1 MTTFMDWPVDTA
13 RQALQMAENVAD
25 DAAQRM
31 AIELIA
37 MTEELAAADER
48 AWLNCYNPA
57 HFDPLYDDVNG
68 AVPCLARFVA
78 SQGAIPGEAAYRWAA
93 AQGFHS
99 EAADAW
105 AAQPAAVRLP
115 FEVFVCT
122 FLAVHA
128 RLLEHLRGRDLAR
141 AAEQQAE
148 LVRVPVEATIFET
161 GAEASDRYDM
171 GPVGTY
177 TPVLKATAEEL
188 AAGQDDPLALPG
200 DEVPLTL
207 TEPAPTE
214 DVGQVSP
221 DDLAVGD
228 PPSTA
233 DEPAADTGAGS
244 SALSPPAKKGRK
256 G

>member
-1 MTTFMDWPVDTA
+1 MTTFIDWPCNNA
-13 RQALQMAENVAD
+13 NQALQMAENVAD
-25 DAAQRM
+25 DAAQRI
-31 AIELIA
+31 ASDLIEL
-37 MTEELAAADER
+37 TEELAAADPR
-48 AWLNCYNPA
+48 AWLNCYDPA

-78 SQGAIPGEAAYRWAA
+78 SQGAIPGEAAYRWSA
-93 AQGFHS
+93 AQGFHG

-105 AAQPAAVRLP
+105 ASQPAAVRLP
-115 FEVFVCT
+115 FETFVCT
-122 FLAVHA
+122 FNAVHA
-128 RLLEHLRGRDLAR
+128 LLLEHLRGRNIAR

-171 GPVGTY
+171 GPVGAY
-177 TPVLKATAEEL
+177 TPVPREAAEALE
-188 AAGQDDPLALPG
+188 AIGLALVS

-207 TEPAPTE
+207 TEPAQTDE
-214 DVGQVSP
+214 VDQVEP
-221 DDLAVGD
+221 DDLASA
-228 PPSTA
+228 PSTTA

>member
-1 MTTFMDWPVDTA
+1 MTTCINWPCENA
-13 RQALQMAENVAD
+13 AEALAMAQDVAG
-25 DAAQRM
+25 
-31 AIELIA
+31 
-37 MTEELAAADER
+37 AAAER
-48 AWLNCYNPA
+48 ISAQITSLSEEMAGADYKLWLHCYNPA
-57 HFDPLYDDVNG
+57 HWDPLPYAG
-68 AVPCLARFVA
+68 EPWSHLARFVA
-78 SQGAIPGEAAYRWAA
+78 SQGAIPGEAAYRWSA

-105 AAQPAAVRLP
+105 ASQPAAVRLP
-115 FEVFVCT
+115 FETFVCT

-128 RLLEHLRGRDLAR
+128 LLLEHLRGRDSAR

-177 TPVLKATAEEL
+177 TPVLPEAAKALEAIGL
-188 AAGQDDPLALPG
+188 AVVS

-207 TEPAPTE
+207 TEPAQT
-214 DVGQVSP
+214 DQADQVEP
-221 DDLAVGD
+221 DDLADV
-228 PPSTA
+228 PLPTA

-244 SALSPPAKKGRK
+244 SALSPAPKKGRK
-256 G
+256 R